1 MARAERAVDTAA
13 PFLPARRSLA
23 SLASAAR
30 GCRGCPL
37 YKRALQTVFGEG
49 RARAPLVLVGEMPGD
64 AEDKA
69 GRPFVGPAGR
79 LLDRALA
86 EAGIA
91 REEAY
96 VTNAVK
102 HFKWEERGKRRLHKT
117 PSANEVRA
125 CRPWLLAE
133 LETIRPRVIVAL
145 GATAAK
151 SLLGSGFL
159 VSRER
164 GRFVASELAPFVTA
178 TVHPSAVLRQ
188 RSDAERHEEM
198 RRLVADLRRVA
209 RALHGAREKAEAPA
223 ARAGG

>member
-1 MARAERAVDTAA
+1 MARLARARPAEDSAA

-37 YKRALQTVFGEG
+37 YKGAIQTVFGEG

-64 AEDKA
+64 AEDEA

-79 LLDRALA
+79 ILDRALA
-86 EAGIA
+86 EAGIDRA
-91 REEAY
+91 EAY

-102 HFKWEERGKRRLHKT
+102 HFKWEARGKRRLHKT
-117 PSANEVRA
+117 PNANEVRA

-133 LETIRPRVIVAL
+133 IETLAPRVLVAL

-178 TVHPSAVLRQ
+178 TLHPSAVLRR
-188 RSDAERHEEM
+188 RSTAERHAEM
-198 RRLVADLRRVA
+198 RLLVEDLRRVE
-209 RALHGAREKAEAPA
+209 RALHD
-223 ARAGG
+223 ARAAGG